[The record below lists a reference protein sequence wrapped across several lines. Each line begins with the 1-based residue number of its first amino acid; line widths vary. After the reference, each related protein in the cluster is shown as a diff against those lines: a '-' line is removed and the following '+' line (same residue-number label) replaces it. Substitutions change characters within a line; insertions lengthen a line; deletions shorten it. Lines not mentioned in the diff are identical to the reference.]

1 VVIPTWN
8 CAGLL
13 PSCLESLQSQ
23 DYPAELLEIVVSD
36 DGSTDDTAKV
46 VEESQANGRGAVI
59 HVVSPHG
66 GVNAARNAGIL
77 ASSGEIVGFL
87 DADEVAPPSWV
98 SVMVRF
104 LSDNPD
110 IDILGGPC
118 HSPAPPR
125 FRVCIY
131 CAKIGSS
138 SPPPGD
144 GVLPVNTLWL
154 PPGGNQAVR
163 RRVFDSVGLF
173 DPSLSGHFDEN
184 EWQLR
189 AAASGVRLGASSEMW
204 IWHRR
209 DVQSVTELARKAF
222 WQSYRGDRYHRERS
236 TGLQKSVPAIVMQ
249 IARST
254 WHIPRLQCAAGFIMV
269 SHGLGRLAAAL
280 VHPLVNRRR
289 ITSTGSA

>member
-1 VVIPTWN
+1 MTTEPDPLPRVSVVIPTWN
-8 CAGLL
+8 CASLL

-23 DYPAELLEIVVSD
+23 DYPDELIEIVVSD
-36 DGSTDDTAKV
+36 DGSTDDTGQV
-46 VEESQANGRGAVI
+46 VKSHKPTANKAIKYVL
-59 HVVSPHG
+59 SAHG
-66 GVNAARNAGIL
+66 GVNAARNAGIV
-77 ASSGEIVGFL
+77 ASSGEIVCFL

-118 HSPAPPR
+118 RSPAPPR

-131 CAKIGSS
+131 CTTIGSS
-138 SPPPGD
+138 SPPPVD
-144 GVLPVNTLWL
+144 GALPANTAWL

-189 AAASGVRLGASSEMW
+189 AVASGVRLGASSEMW
-204 IWHRR
+204 I
-209 DVQSVTELARKAF
+209 
-222 WQSYRGDRYHRERS
+222 G
-236 TGLQKSVPAIVMQ
+236 
-249 IARST
+249 IAATCSP
-254 WHIPRLQCAAGFIMV
+254 WL
-269 SHGLGRLAAAL
+269 S
-280 VHPLVNRRR
+280 
-289 ITSTGSA
+289 